1 MDQEGTHGLWELGD
15 LTETFASFILL
26 AVLVGILLILI
37 ALFKRSCCPDDVA
50 GSYVSVAVEAGNIE
64 EAGETSGDAGV
75 DPVRKAAAN
84 WVGAPPHSLAQTQTA
99 ASPLTLD

>member
-50 GSYVSVAVEAGNIE
+50 GSYVSVAVEGGNVE
-64 EAGETSGDAGV
+64 EADEASGDAV
-75 DPVRKAAAN
+75 IDPVSNAAAN
-84 WVGAPPHSLAQTQTA
+84 WARAEGGAS
-99 ASPLTLD
+99 